1 MKSFF
6 KENKI
11 FKNVVIFIL
20 GIVVTLISTF
30 VLLNAL
36 NMRVVPSSEIVSESS
51 ETQKE
56 EQKDPET
63 QNGSSKETEKR
74 KKAYVIFF
82 RVDESFLGTICDENG
97 DILTGTALPDF
108 DVDGP
113 TKWSDFI
120 NFINETKKEAEKL
133 NREPFI
139 LTEDQFEKM
148 FPGKIL
154 C

>member
-11 FKNVVIFIL
+11 FKNVMIFIL
-20 GIVVTLISTF
+20 GIAFTLISTF
-30 VLLNAL
+30 ILVNAL
-36 NMRVVPSSEIVSESS
+36 NMKIVSNTEIVSESS

-56 EQKDPET
+56 EQKESET
-63 QNGSSKETEKR
+63 QNGSSKETEER

-82 RVDESFLGTICDENG
+82 PVDESFLGTICDENG
-97 DILTGTALPDF
+97 DILTGTALSDF
-108 DVDGP
+108 NVDKS

-120 NFINETKKEAEKL
+120 DFINETKKEAEKL
-133 NREPFI
+133 DREPFI